1 MKRHLAGVPVKKNVC
16 YNESWLVKNDN
27 QPCPTLFSP
36 CIEGDSQCS
45 HPTGKRRR
53 DTPVIQE
60 LMNRADQR
68 GFLTFEDVLEVLEGD
83 EGEDVVALEALLD
96 ELDELGIELRR
107 ADDRTADPILD
118 DSFEQEELRDP
129 EIGDIEAVSPDDPVG
144 LYFRQMAQEPLLTAQ
159 DEIMLARR
167 IELGKDAQEWL
178 LRLRKLSNDIQEL
191 RTVMMTIRRTYQ
203 NIETQTLLSRKSQE
217 VGLLTQIFED
227 AHHLSAR
234 MADLPLDE
242 ELAYRLQHHT
252 HNLESVLPGT
262 RQDYAWTE
270 TIRETM
276 NKGTLSNGAFKAVDF
291 AASLTGIECCTNIA
305 SVMMEDGQAARE
317 HLGRANT
324 RLVVSIAKR
333 YMGQGLPFPDLI
345 QEGNVGLMRAVDK
358 YDYRRGN
365 RFSTYATWW
374 IRQAI
379 TRALAQKTR
388 TIRIPLHMTERIRQM
403 YRTAQNLE
411 QKLGRRPTPEEIA
424 IEMDVQPDAI
434 RSMMDA
440 SQHAIALE
448 RPVGDDGDSEFG
460 DFLEDQDTP
469 SPVESATQNL
479 LQETI
484 EEVLSELTPRQ
495 SHILRLRFG
504 LGGGEPHTLE
514 EIANKF
520 GLSRERI
527 RQLEKEA
534 LRRLRHP
541 RLAHNLRD
549 YLH

>member
-1 MKRHLAGVPVKKNVC
+1 
-16 YNESWLVKNDN
+16 
-27 QPCPTLFSP
+27 
-36 CIEGDSQCS
+36 
-45 HPTGKRRR
+45 
-53 DTPVIQE
+53 
-60 LMNRADQR
+60 MNRADQR
-68 GFLTFEDVLEVLEGD
+68 GYVTFEDVLELLD
-83 EGEDVVALEALLD
+83 EDSDDVSAIEAVLD
-96 ELDELGIELRR
+96 ELDELGIELRQKKSVDE
-107 ADDRTADPILD
+107 DDLLSHDNELEA
-118 DSFEQEELRDP
+118 EEEARDP
-129 EIGDIEAVSPDDPVG
+129 GVGDINAVSADDPVG
-144 LYFRQMAQEPLLTAQ
+144 LYFRQMAQEPLLTAEE
-159 DEIMLARR
+159 EIELAKR
-167 IELGKDAQEWL
+167 IEAGREALAKLAQIDPDSEEADA
-178 LRLRKLSNDIQEL
+178 LREI
-191 RTVMMTIRRTYQ
+191 V
-203 NIETQTLLSRKSQE
+203 
-217 VGLLTQIFED
+217 
-227 AHHLSAR
+227 A
-234 MADLPLDE
+234 
-242 ELAYRLQHHT
+242 
-252 HNLESVLPGT
+252 
-262 RQDYAWTE
+262 
-270 TIRETM
+270 
-276 NKGTLSNGAFKAVDF
+276 
-291 AASLTGIECCTNIA
+291 
-305 SVMMEDGQAARE
+305 DGQLARE

-358 YDYRRGN
+358 YDYKRGN

-403 YRTAQNLE
+403 YRTAQVLE
-411 QKLGRRPTPEEIA
+411 QTLGHRPTPEEIA
-424 IEMDVQPDAI
+424 KAMELPPESI
-434 RSMMDA
+434 RGMMDA

-460 DFLEDQDTP
+460 DFIEDQDSP
-469 SPVESATQNL
+469 SPVEAATQHL

-549 YLH
+549 YLN

>member
-1 MKRHLAGVPVKKNVC
+1 VVVLQK
-16 YNESWLVKNDN
+16 LV
-27 QPCPTLFSP
+27 
-36 CIEGDSQCS
+36 I
-45 HPTGKRRR
+45 
-53 DTPVIQE
+53 
-60 LMNRADQR
+60 RAEQS
-68 GFLTFEDVLEVLEGD
+68 GYVTIEDVLEVMDEDGDDLTSLES
-83 EGEDVVALEALLD
+83 VLY
-96 ELDELGIELRR
+96 ELDDLGIELRPSLLVDSR
-107 ADDRTADPILD
+107 MFLPEEGEIEFEPDEILHDP
-118 DSFEQEELRDP
+118 SV
-129 EIGDIEAVSPDDPVG
+129 GDINAVSADDPVG
-144 LYFRQMAQEPLLTAQ
+144 LYFRQMAQEPLLSAAE
-159 DEIMLARR
+159 EIDLAKR
-167 IELGKDAQEWL
+167 IELGKQARETY
-178 LRLRKLSNDIQEL
+178 LRLHAQGNCNESWA
-191 RTVMMTIRRTYQ
+191 
-203 NIETQTLLSRKSQE
+203 
-217 VGLLTQIFED
+217 
-227 AHHLSAR
+227 AHLQ
-234 MADLPLDE
+234 
-242 ELAYRLQHHT
+242 RLI
-252 HNLESVLPGT
+252 S
-262 RQDYAWTE
+262 
-270 TIRETM
+270 
-276 NKGTLSNGAFKAVDF
+276 
-291 AASLTGIECCTNIA
+291 
-305 SVMMEDGQAARE
+305 DGQAARE

-358 YDYRRGN
+358 YDYKRGN

-403 YRTAQNLE
+403 YRAAQLLE
-411 QKLGRRPTPEEIA
+411 QTLGRRPSPEEIA
-424 IEMDVQPDAI
+424 LEMDLSADSV

-460 DFLEDQDTP
+460 DFIEDQDSP
-469 SPVESATQNL
+469 SPVESATQHL

-484 EEVLSELTPRQ
+484 EEVLAELTPRQ

-549 YLH
+549 YLG

>member
-1 MKRHLAGVPVKKNVC
+1 M
-16 YNESWLVKNDN
+16 
-27 QPCPTLFSP
+27 
-36 CIEGDSQCS
+36 
-45 HPTGKRRR
+45 
-53 DTPVIQE
+53 IQE

-68 GFLTFEDVLEVLEGD
+68 GYLTFDDVLELLDE
-83 EGEDVVALEALLD
+83 EGEDANTVENLLF
-96 ELDELGIELRR
+96 ELDELGIEVRQESDQSLRGGLGM
-107 ADDRTADPILD
+107 PEEIEME
-118 DSFEQEELRDP
+118 FEPEELPQDP
-129 EIGDIEAVSPDDPVG
+129 GVGDINAVSADDPVG

-159 DEIMLARR
+159 EEIELAKRIEMGKEARHCLARTGAA
-167 IELGKDAQEWL
+167 ELNGMAWVTTMENMIL
-178 LRLRKLSNDIQEL
+178 EG
-191 RTVMMTIRRTYQ
+191 Q
-203 NIETQTLLSRKSQE
+203 N
-217 VGLLTQIFED
+217 
-227 AHHLSAR
+227 
-234 MADLPLDE
+234 
-242 ELAYRLQHHT
+242 
-252 HNLESVLPGT
+252 
-262 RQDYAWTE
+262 
-270 TIRETM
+270 
-276 NKGTLSNGAFKAVDF
+276 
-291 AASLTGIECCTNIA
+291 
-305 SVMMEDGQAARE
+305 ARE

-358 YDYRRGN
+358 YDYKRGN

-411 QKLGRRPTPEEIA
+411 QSLGRRPSPEEIA
-424 IEMDVQPDAI
+424 FEMDLPADSV
-434 RSMMDA
+434 RGMMDA

-460 DFLEDQDTP
+460 DFIEDQDSP
-469 SPVESATQNL
+469 SPVDSATQHL

-534 LRRLRHP
+534 LRSLRHP
-541 RLAHNLRD
+541 RLALNLRD
-549 YLH
+549 YLG

>member
-1 MKRHLAGVPVKKNVC
+1 M
-16 YNESWLVKNDN
+16 
-27 QPCPTLFSP
+27 
-36 CIEGDSQCS
+36 
-45 HPTGKRRR
+45 
-53 DTPVIQE
+53 IQE
-60 LMNRADQR
+60 LLNRADQR
-68 GFLTFEDVLEVLEGD
+68 GYITYDDVLEVLED
-83 EGEDVVALEALLD
+83 DSDDINAIESILY
-96 ELDELGIELRR
+96 ELDELGIEMRQEGSQGK
-107 ADDRTADPILD
+107 DDNNDDFEGQEQVSDPKV
-118 DSFEQEELRDP
+118 
-129 EIGDIEAVSPDDPVG
+129 GDINAVSSDDPVG
-144 LYFRQMAQEPLLTAQ
+144 LYFRQMAQEPLLTAEE
-159 DEIMLARR
+159 EISLARR
-167 IELGKDAQEWL
+167 IEEGLRAQEKIDEL
-178 LRLRKLSNDIQEL
+178 LEENPDTDRNLIGVLRA
-191 RTVMMTIRRTYQ
+191 
-203 NIETQTLLSRKSQE
+203 KS
-217 VGLLTQIFED
+217 V
-227 AHHLSAR
+227 
-234 MADLPLDE
+234 
-242 ELAYRLQHHT
+242 
-252 HNLESVLPGT
+252 
-262 RQDYAWTE
+262 
-270 TIRETM
+270 
-276 NKGTLSNGAFKAVDF
+276 
-291 AASLTGIECCTNIA
+291 
-305 SVMMEDGQAARE
+305 DGQAARE

-358 YDYRRGN
+358 YDYARGN

-411 QKLGRRPTPEEIA
+411 QHLGRRPTPEEIA
-424 IEMDVQPDAI
+424 EEMDLPVDGV
-434 RSMMDA
+434 RGMMDA

-448 RPVGDDGDSEFG
+448 RPVGEDGDSEFG
-460 DFLEDQDTP
+460 DFIEDEDSP
-469 SPVESATQNL
+469 SPVDAATQHL

-549 YLH
+549 YLI

>member
-1 MKRHLAGVPVKKNVC
+1 
-16 YNESWLVKNDN
+16 
-27 QPCPTLFSP
+27 
-36 CIEGDSQCS
+36 
-45 HPTGKRRR
+45 
-53 DTPVIQE
+53 
-60 LMNRADQR
+60 MNRADQR
-68 GFLTFEDVLEVLEGD
+68 GFLTFEDVLEVLD
-83 EGEDVVALEALLD
+83 VDGEDAAVIEAMLE
-96 ELDELGIELRR
+96 ELDELGIEFRR
-107 ADDRTADPILD
+107 DDSDPDPALD
-118 DSFEQEELRDP
+118 DDDDGYEPEEIRDP
-129 EIGDIEAVSPDDPVG
+129 ELGDIEAVSPDDPVG
-144 LYFRQMAQEPLLTAQ
+144 LYFRQMAQEPLLTANE
-159 DEIMLARR
+159 EIGLAKR
-167 IELGKDAQEWL
+167 IELGKESQEL
-178 LRLRKLSNDIQEL
+178 YRKFKRLQHVIQEL
-191 RTVMMTIRRTYQ
+191 HSLNQKQEREYALQKSYDVVRLGKAFDEMH
-203 NIETQTLLSRKSQE
+203 ELLKQ
-217 VGLLTQIFED
+217 
-227 AHHLSAR
+227 AR
-234 MADLPLDE
+234 DVNWGADVYEALMALAYDFDVNLPL
-242 ELAYRLQHHT
+242 
-252 HNLESVLPGT
+252 V
-262 RQDYAWTE
+262 RQDFVV
-270 TIRETM
+270 IQ
-276 NKGTLSNGAFKAVDF
+276 NFGSNGYHQVELMGAFTGVEKSC
-291 AASLTGIECCTNIA
+291 SLAEFFIDN
-305 SVMMEDGQAARE
+305 GQAARE

-358 YDYRRGN
+358 YDYKRGN

-424 IEMDVQPDAI
+424 EEMEIQPESV

-460 DFLEDQDTP
+460 DFIEDQDTP
-469 SPVESATQNL
+469 SPVETATQHL

-541 RLAHNLRD
+541 RLSHNLRD
-549 YLH
+549 YLS

>member
-1 MKRHLAGVPVKKNVC
+1 
-16 YNESWLVKNDN
+16 
-27 QPCPTLFSP
+27 
-36 CIEGDSQCS
+36 
-45 HPTGKRRR
+45 
-53 DTPVIQE
+53 VIQE
-60 LMNRADQR
+60 LINRADRR
-68 GFLTFEDVLEVLEGD
+68 GYVTFEDVLEILEEEGD
-83 EGEDVVALEALLD
+83 DAQALDTLLD
-96 ELDELGIELRR
+96 QLDELGIELRQEDAAREEPEEVEEEVEVEDER
-107 ADDRTADPILD
+107 AEAAL
-118 DSFEQEELRDP
+118 
-129 EIGDIEAVSPDDPVG
+129 GDINAVSPDDPVG
-144 LYFRQMAQEPLLTAQ
+144 LYFRQMAQEPLLTALE
-159 DEIMLARR
+159 EIELAKR
-167 IELGKDAQEWL
+167 IERGRDTHQMVSQSKTLDQH
-178 LRLRKLSNDIQEL
+178 LR
-191 RTVMMTIRRTYQ
+191 V
-203 NIETQTLLSRKSQE
+203 
-217 VGLLTQIFED
+217 
-227 AHHLSAR
+227 
-234 MADLPLDE
+234 DLQ
-242 ELAYRLQHHT
+242 RH
-252 HNLESVLPGT
+252 
-262 RQDYAWTE
+262 
-270 TIRETM
+270 
-276 NKGTLSNGAFKAVDF
+276 VD
-291 AASLTGIECCTNIA
+291 
-305 SVMMEDGQAARE
+305 DGQAARE

-358 YDYRRGN
+358 YDYKRGN

-403 YRTAQNLE
+403 YRTAQSLE
-411 QKLGRRPTPEEIA
+411 QTLGRRPTPEEIA
-424 IEMDVQPDAI
+424 AEMDVPAEQV
-434 RSMMDA
+434 RGMMDA

-460 DFLEDQDTP
+460 DFIEDQETP
-469 SPVESATQNL
+469 SPVESATQHM

-541 RLAHNLRD
+541 RLAHTLRD
-549 YLH
+549 YLG

>member
-1 MKRHLAGVPVKKNVC
+1 LGSKYFKGLCDAVRAKTFKYQV
-16 YNESWLVKNDN
+16 S
-27 QPCPTLFSP
+27 
-36 CIEGDSQCS
+36 SQ
-45 HPTGKRRR
+45 GK
-53 DTPVIQE
+53 TIVIQE

-68 GFLTFEDVLEVLEGD
+68 GFITFDDVLEVLEED
-83 EGEDVVALEALLD
+83 GEDMSSLESILFQ
-96 ELDELGIELRR
+96 LDELGIELQKEGEDNTLDEENDIDY
-107 ADDRTADPILD
+107 DDNDHESLQDPTV
-118 DSFEQEELRDP
+118 
-129 EIGDIEAVSPDDPVG
+129 GDITAISSDDPVG

-159 DEIMLARR
+159 EEIDLAKRIERGCKAQERLARPDIIQKSER
-167 IELGKDAQEWL
+167 WFNHMQ
-178 LRLRKLSNDIQEL
+178 RL
-191 RTVMMTIRRTYQ
+191 
-203 NIETQTLLSRKSQE
+203 
-217 VGLLTQIFED
+217 IF
-227 AHHLSAR
+227 
-234 MADLPLDE
+234 
-242 ELAYRLQHHT
+242 
-252 HNLESVLPGT
+252 
-262 RQDYAWTE
+262 
-270 TIRETM
+270 
-276 NKGTLSNGAFKAVDF
+276 
-291 AASLTGIECCTNIA
+291 
-305 SVMMEDGQAARE
+305 DGQAARE

-403 YRTAQNLE
+403 YRIAQNLE
-411 QKLGRRPTPEEIA
+411 QLLGRRPSPEEIA
-424 IEMDVQPDAI
+424 VDMDLPADTI
-434 RSMMDA
+434 RGMMDA

-448 RPVGDDGDSEFG
+448 RPVGEEGDSEFG
-460 DFLEDQDTP
+460 DFIEDQDSP
-469 SPVESATQNL
+469 SPVESATQHL
-479 LQETI
+479 LEETI

-549 YLH
+549 YLG

>member
-1 MKRHLAGVPVKKNVC
+1 ML
-16 YNESWLVKNDN
+16 
-27 QPCPTLFSP
+27 
-36 CIEGDSQCS
+36 
-45 HPTGKRRR
+45 
-53 DTPVIQE
+53 QE
-60 LMNRADQR
+60 LLNRADQR
-68 GFLTFEDVLEVLEGD
+68 GYVTFEDVLEVLDEDGD
-83 EGEDVVALEALLD
+83 DVNAIETILY
-96 ELDELGIELRR
+96 ELDELGIELRQESE
-107 ADDRTADPILD
+107 PP
-118 DSFEQEELRDP
+118 DSFILAEEGEAEFEPEEILQDP
-129 EIGDIEAVSPDDPVG
+129 TVGDISAVSADDPVG

-159 DEIMLARR
+159 EEIELAKR
-167 IELGKDAQEWL
+167 IELGKQARD
-178 LRLRKLSNDIQEL
+178 
-191 RTVMMTIRRTYQ
+191 T
-203 NIETQTLLSRKSQE
+203 LSRLGSRE
-217 VGLLTQIFED
+217 MYSD
-227 AHHLSAR
+227 AWLAHLEKLVS
-234 MADLPLDE
+234 
-242 ELAYRLQHHT
+242 
-252 HNLESVLPGT
+252 
-262 RQDYAWTE
+262 
-270 TIRETM
+270 
-276 NKGTLSNGAFKAVDF
+276 
-291 AASLTGIECCTNIA
+291 
-305 SVMMEDGQAARE
+305 DGQAARE

-403 YRTAQNLE
+403 YRTAQGLE
-411 QKLGRRPTPEEIA
+411 QSLGRRPSPEEIA
-424 IEMDVQPDAI
+424 GEMDLPADTV

-460 DFLEDQDTP
+460 DFIEDQDSP
-469 SPVESATQNL
+469 SPVESATQHL

-549 YLH
+549 YLS

>member
-1 MKRHLAGVPVKKNVC
+1 MN
-16 YNESWLVKNDN
+16 
-27 QPCPTLFSP
+27 
-36 CIEGDSQCS
+36 
-45 HPTGKRRR
+45 
-53 DTPVIQE
+53 VIQE
-60 LMNRADQR
+60 LVLRADQR
-68 GFLTFEDVLEVLEGD
+68 GFITIDDVMEVLDETGD
-83 EGEDVVALEALLD
+83 DMISIESLLY
-96 ELDELGIELRR
+96 ELDELGIELQKEGLDNSVHGVGEEFD
-107 ADDRTADPILD
+107 ADLEGVELMQDPD
-118 DSFEQEELRDP
+118 
-129 EIGDIEAVSPDDPVG
+129 IGDLTAIASDDPVG
-144 LYFRQMAQEPLLTAQ
+144 LYFRQMAQEPLLNAD
-159 DEIMLARR
+159 DEIDLAKR
-167 IELGKDAQEWL
+167 IERGRQAEERL
-178 LRLRKLSNDIQEL
+178 LMSDLVAKSDRWRQHMQRL
-191 RTVMMTIRRTYQ
+191 V
-203 NIETQTLLSRKSQE
+203 
-217 VGLLTQIFED
+217 
-227 AHHLSAR
+227 A
-234 MADLPLDE
+234 
-242 ELAYRLQHHT
+242 
-252 HNLESVLPGT
+252 
-262 RQDYAWTE
+262 
-270 TIRETM
+270 
-276 NKGTLSNGAFKAVDF
+276 
-291 AASLTGIECCTNIA
+291 
-305 SVMMEDGQAARE
+305 DGQLCRE

-403 YRTAQNLE
+403 YRIAQNIE
-411 QKLGRRPTPEEIA
+411 QEMGRRPTPEEIA
-424 IEMDVQPDAI
+424 DEMDLPIDTV
-434 RSMMDA
+434 RGMMDA

-460 DFLEDQDTP
+460 DFIEDQDTP
-469 SPVESATQNL
+469 SPVESATQHL

-484 EEVLSELTPRQ
+484 EEVLGELTPRQ

-549 YLH
+549 YLG

>member
-1 MKRHLAGVPVKKNVC
+1 
-16 YNESWLVKNDN
+16 
-27 QPCPTLFSP
+27 
-36 CIEGDSQCS
+36 
-45 HPTGKRRR
+45 
-53 DTPVIQE
+53 VIQE
-60 LMNRADQR
+60 LVNRADQR
-68 GFLTFEDVLEVLEGD
+68 GYLTLDDVLEVLDEDGD
-83 EGEDVVALEALLD
+83 DIASIETVLY
-96 ELDELGIELRR
+96 ELDELGIEIRQESETASGIGP
-107 ADDRTADPILD
+107 ADDQDIEFEPEEIPQDPG
-118 DSFEQEELRDP
+118 
-129 EIGDIEAVSPDDPVG
+129 IGDINAVSADDPVG

-159 DEIMLARR
+159 EEIELAKR
-167 IELGKDAQEWL
+167 IEIGKEARECL
-178 LRLRKLSNDIQEL
+178 MRL
-191 RTVMMTIRRTYQ
+191 
-203 NIETQTLLSRKSQE
+203 
-217 VGLLTQIFED
+217 D
-227 AHHLSAR
+227 AHEVYGEAGILHLQ
-234 MADLPLDE
+234 
-242 ELAYRLQHHT
+242 RL
-252 HNLESVLPGT
+252 
-262 RQDYAWTE
+262 
-270 TIRETM
+270 
-276 NKGTLSNGAFKAVDF
+276 
-291 AASLTGIECCTNIA
+291 
-305 SVMMEDGQAARE
+305 VMDGQAARE

-358 YDYRRGN
+358 YDYKRGN

-403 YRTAQNLE
+403 YRTAQALE
-411 QKLGRRPTPEEIA
+411 QNLGRRPTPEEIA
-424 IEMDVQPDAI
+424 FEMDLPTETV
-434 RSMMDA
+434 RGMMDA

-460 DFLEDQDTP
+460 DFIEDQDSP
-469 SPVESATQNL
+469 SPVEAATQHL

-549 YLH
+549 YLG

>member
-1 MKRHLAGVPVKKNVC
+1 MRPVTHI
-16 YNESWLVKNDN
+16 YDESRSD
-27 QPCPTLFSP
+27 
-36 CIEGDSQCS
+36 
-45 HPTGKRRR
+45 
-53 DTPVIQE
+53 VIQE
-60 LMNRADQR
+60 LLTRADLR
-68 GFLTFEDVLEVLEGD
+68 GGYITLDDLIELTPEDSDEAFIESLTEELE
-83 EGEDVVALEALLD
+83 
-96 ELDELGIELRR
+96 ELGIEVRQEDLPEVNEGEERES
-107 ADDRTADPILD
+107 D
-118 DSFEQEELRDP
+118 EELA
-129 EIGDIEAVSPDDPVG
+129 ELEEVVADINAVSADDPVG
-144 LYFRQMAQEPLLTAQ
+144 LYFRQMAQEPLLTA
-159 DEIMLARR
+159 EEE
-167 IELGKDAQEWL
+167 IELAKCIERGLEARG
-178 LRLRKLSNDIQEL
+178 RLDRNTNLTLKSRGEL
-191 RTVMMTIRRTYQ
+191 EILV
-203 NIETQTLLSRKSQE
+203 E
-217 VGLLTQIFED
+217 
-227 AHHLSAR
+227 
-234 MADLPLDE
+234 
-242 ELAYRLQHHT
+242 
-252 HNLESVLPGT
+252 
-262 RQDYAWTE
+262 
-270 TIRETM
+270 
-276 NKGTLSNGAFKAVDF
+276 
-291 AASLTGIECCTNIA
+291 AA
-305 SVMMEDGQAARE
+305 QAARE

-358 YDYRRGN
+358 YDYKRGN

-403 YRTAQNLE
+403 YRTAQVLE
-411 QKLGRRPTPEEIA
+411 QALGRRPTPEEIA
-424 IEMDVQPDAI
+424 MEMDLPPENV
-434 RSMMDA
+434 RGMMDA

-460 DFLEDQDTP
+460 DFIEDQDTP
-469 SPVESATQNL
+469 EPAEAAAHHL

-495 SHILRLRFG
+495 AHILRLRFG
-504 LGGGEPHTLE
+504 LGGGEQHTLE

-549 YLH
+549 YLS

>member
-1 MKRHLAGVPVKKNVC
+1 MVP
-16 YNESWLVKNDN
+16 S
-27 QPCPTLFSP
+27 S
-36 CIEGDSQCS
+36 S
-45 HPTGKRRR
+45 
-53 DTPVIQE
+53 TPGGNGTQVIQE

-68 GFLTFEDVLEVLEGD
+68 GYVTFEDVLELLD
-83 EGEDVVALEALLD
+83 EDSDDVNAIEAVLD
-96 ELDELGIELRR
+96 ELDELGIELRQVE
-107 ADDRTADPILD
+107 TADGAD
-118 DSFEQEELRDP
+118 VDHHDSEFEAEEESHDP
-129 EIGDIEAVSPDDPVG
+129 GVGDINAVSADDPVG

-159 DEIMLARR
+159 EEIELAKR
-167 IELGKDAQEWL
+167 IELGCEAEDK
-178 LRLRKLSNDIQEL
+178 LRFIVPYTDEFNQMLSL
-191 RTVMMTIRRTYQ
+191 V
-203 NIETQTLLSRKSQE
+203 
-217 VGLLTQIFED
+217 
-227 AHHLSAR
+227 
-234 MADLPLDE
+234 
-242 ELAYRLQHHT
+242 
-252 HNLESVLPGT
+252 
-262 RQDYAWTE
+262 
-270 TIRETM
+270 
-276 NKGTLSNGAFKAVDF
+276 
-291 AASLTGIECCTNIA
+291 
-305 SVMMEDGQAARE
+305 EDGQLARE

-358 YDYRRGN
+358 YDYNRGN

-403 YRTAQNLE
+403 YRTAQLLE
-411 QKLGRRPTPEEIA
+411 QTLGHRPTPEEIA
-424 IEMDVQPDAI
+424 QEMELPPESV
-434 RSMMDA
+434 RGMMDA

-460 DFLEDQDTP
+460 DFIEDQDSP
-469 SPVESATQNL
+469 SPVDAATQHL

-549 YLH
+549 YLS

>member
-1 MKRHLAGVPVKKNVC
+1 MLEERLQQSMGN
-16 YNESWLVKNDN
+16 SLD
-27 QPCPTLFSP
+27 
-36 CIEGDSQCS
+36 
-45 HPTGKRRR
+45 
-53 DTPVIQE
+53 DTRAELLQE
-60 LMNRADQR
+60 LMSRAEVR
-68 GFLTFEDVLEVLEGD
+68 GYVTYEDLIEAIADDTDDDINLDTLLEELE
-83 EGEDVVALEALLD
+83 EV
-96 ELDELGIELRR
+96 GIEVRR
-107 ADDRTADPILD
+107 K
-118 DSFEQEELRDP
+118 DP
-129 EIGDIEAVSPDDPVG
+129 EASSGEEEEEEEEPTVADISAVSADDPVG
-144 LYFRQMAQEPLLTAQ
+144 LYFRQMAQEPLLTAAE
-159 DEIMLARR
+159 EIDLAKRIEGGKLAR
-167 IELGKDAQEWL
+167 
-178 LRLRKLSNDIQEL
+178 
-191 RTVMMTIRRTYQ
+191 
-203 NIETQTLLSRKSQE
+203 
-217 VGLLTQIFED
+217 
-227 AHHLSAR
+227 
-234 MADLPLDE
+234 E
-242 ELAYRLQHHT
+242 ELKERIDNGDTVEASDRLDYM
-252 HNLESVLPGT
+252 EKIEEA
-262 RQDYAWTE
+262 QD
-270 TIRETM
+270 
-276 NKGTLSNGAFKAVDF
+276 
-291 AASLTGIECCTNIA
+291 
-305 SVMMEDGQAARE
+305 ARE

-358 YDYRRGN
+358 YDYTRGN

-403 YRTAQNLE
+403 YRTAQVLE
-411 QKLGRRPTPEEIA
+411 QDLGRRPTPEEIA
-424 IEMDVQPDAI
+424 EEMDIPTENV

-460 DFLEDQDTP
+460 DFIEDQDTP
-469 SPVESATQNL
+469 EPAEAAAHHL

-484 EEVLSELTPRQ
+484 EDVLSELTPRQ
-495 SHILRLRFG
+495 AHILRLRFG
-504 LGGGEPHTLE
+504 LGGGEQHTLE

-549 YLH
+549 YLS

>member
-1 MKRHLAGVPVKKNVC
+1 M
-16 YNESWLVKNDN
+16 
-27 QPCPTLFSP
+27 
-36 CIEGDSQCS
+36 
-45 HPTGKRRR
+45 
-53 DTPVIQE
+53 IQE
-60 LMNRADQR
+60 LLNRADRR
-68 GFLTFEDVLEVLEGD
+68 GFVTFDDVMELLEEDGD
-83 EGEDVVALEALLD
+83 DIHTLDSVLD
-96 ELDELGIELRR
+96 ELDELGIELR
-107 ADDRTADPILD
+107 
-118 DSFEQEELRDP
+118 QEEVGRDEIDEVEEEFELDADEVQDP
-129 EIGDIEAVSPDDPVG
+129 IGDINAVSADDPVG
-144 LYFRQMAQEPLLTAQ
+144 LYFRQMAQEPLLTAAE
-159 DEIMLARR
+159 EIELAKR
-167 IELGKDAQEWL
+167 IELGKESAVKL
-178 LRLRKLSNDIQEL
+178 PTLRKPDWKL
-191 RTVMMTIRRTYQ
+191 RT
-203 NIETQTLLSRKSQE
+203 
-217 VGLLTQIFED
+217 
-227 AHHLSAR
+227 
-234 MADLPLDE
+234 
-242 ELAYRLQHHT
+242 ELEALI
-252 HNLESVLPGT
+252 L
-262 RQDYAWTE
+262 
-270 TIRETM
+270 
-276 NKGTLSNGAFKAVDF
+276 
-291 AASLTGIECCTNIA
+291 
-305 SVMMEDGQAARE
+305 DGQAARE

-403 YRTAQNLE
+403 YRTAQLLE
-411 QKLGRRPTPEEIA
+411 QTLGRRPTPEEIA
-424 IEMDVQPDAI
+424 SEMEIPADSV
-434 RSMMDA
+434 RGMMDA

-460 DFLEDQDTP
+460 DFIEDQESP
-469 SPVESATQNL
+469 SPVESATQHL

-504 LGGGEPHTLE
+504 LGGGDPHTLE

-549 YLH
+549 YLS

>member
-1 MKRHLAGVPVKKNVC
+1 MRRPDVREK
-16 YNESWLVKNDN
+16 
-27 QPCPTLFSP
+27 SP
-36 CIEGDSQCS
+36 KWIA
-45 HPTGKRRR
+45 H
-53 DTPVIQE
+53 
-60 LMNRADQR
+60 M
-68 GFLTFEDVLEVLEGD
+68 
-83 EGEDVVALEALLD
+83 
-96 ELDELGIELRR
+96 
-107 ADDRTADPILD
+107 DRLI
-118 DSFEQEELRDP
+118 
-129 EIGDIEAVSPDDPVG
+129 
-144 LYFRQMAQEPLLTAQ
+144 
-159 DEIMLARR
+159 
-167 IELGKDAQEWL
+167 
-178 LRLRKLSNDIQEL
+178 
-191 RTVMMTIRRTYQ
+191 
-203 NIETQTLLSRKSQE
+203 
-217 VGLLTQIFED
+217 
-227 AHHLSAR
+227 H
-234 MADLPLDE
+234 
-242 ELAYRLQHHT
+242 
-252 HNLESVLPGT
+252 
-262 RQDYAWTE
+262 
-270 TIRETM
+270 
-276 NKGTLSNGAFKAVDF
+276 
-291 AASLTGIECCTNIA
+291 
-305 SVMMEDGQAARE
+305 DGQAARE

-358 YDYRRGN
+358 YDYKRGN

-403 YRTAQNLE
+403 YRIAQSLE
-411 QKLGRRPTPEEIA
+411 QSLGRRPTPEEIA
-424 IEMDVQPDAI
+424 SEMDIPADSI
-434 RSMMDA
+434 RGMMDA

-460 DFLEDQDTP
+460 DFIEDQESP
-469 SPVESATQNL
+469 SPVDSATQHL
-479 LQETI
+479 LEETI

-549 YLH
+549 YLG

>member
-1 MKRHLAGVPVKKNVC
+1 M
-16 YNESWLVKNDN
+16 
-27 QPCPTLFSP
+27 
-36 CIEGDSQCS
+36 
-45 HPTGKRRR
+45 
-53 DTPVIQE
+53 IQE
-60 LMNRADQR
+60 LINRADQQ
-68 GFLTFEDVLEVLEGD
+68 GYITFEDVLEVLEED
-83 EGEDVVALEALLD
+83 GEDISSLESVLY
-96 ELDELGIELRR
+96 ELDELGIDLQKEG
-107 ADDRTADPILD
+107 ADNASDDAEPDITSQEPLQDP
-118 DSFEQEELRDP
+118 S
-129 EIGDIEAVSPDDPVG
+129 IGDINAISSDDPVG
-144 LYFRQMAQEPLLTAQ
+144 LYFRQMAQEPLLTPEE
-159 DEIMLARR
+159 EIDLAKR
-167 IELGKDAQEWL
+167 IERGKKAQE
-178 LRLRKLSNDIQEL
+178 RLAQPDVSSK
-191 RTVMMTIRRTYQ
+191 
-203 NIETQTLLSRKSQE
+203 
-217 VGLLTQIFED
+217 
-227 AHHLSAR
+227 SAR
-234 MADLPLDE
+234 WRMHIE
-242 ELAYRLQHHT
+242 KLA
-252 HNLESVLPGT
+252 
-262 RQDYAWTE
+262 
-270 TIRETM
+270 
-276 NKGTLSNGAFKAVDF
+276 F
-291 AASLTGIECCTNIA
+291 
-305 SVMMEDGQAARE
+305 DGQSARE

-403 YRTAQNLE
+403 YRIAQNLE
-411 QKLGRRPTPEEIA
+411 QILGRRPSPEEIA
-424 IEMDVQPDAI
+424 EKMDLPADAV
-434 RSMMDA
+434 RGMMDA

-460 DFLEDQDTP
+460 DFIEDQETP
-469 SPVESATQNL
+469 SPVDAATQHL

-549 YLH
+549 YLG

>member
-1 MKRHLAGVPVKKNVC
+1 
-16 YNESWLVKNDN
+16 
-27 QPCPTLFSP
+27 
-36 CIEGDSQCS
+36 
-45 HPTGKRRR
+45 
-53 DTPVIQE
+53 VIQE
-60 LMNRADQR
+60 LISRADRR
-68 GFLTFEDVLEVLEGD
+68 GYVTFEDVMELLEEENDETATIESVLD
-83 EGEDVVALEALLD
+83 QLD
-96 ELDELGIELRR
+96 EHGIELR
-107 ADDRTADPILD
+107 
-118 DSFEQEELRDP
+118 QEENLRDEVEEIEEEFESEIEEVHDP
-129 EIGDIEAVSPDDPVG
+129 IGDINAVSADDPVG

-159 DEIMLARR
+159 EEIELAKR
-167 IELGKDAQEWL
+167 IELGREAQVRIGLNRKLER
-178 LRLRKLSNDIQEL
+178 RLRDEL
-191 RTVMMTIRRTYQ
+191 H
-203 NIETQTLLSRKSQE
+203 S
-217 VGLLTQIFED
+217 F
-227 AHHLSAR
+227 
-234 MADLPLDE
+234 
-242 ELAYRLQHHT
+242 
-252 HNLESVLPGT
+252 
-262 RQDYAWTE
+262 
-270 TIRETM
+270 M
-276 NKGTLSNGAFKAVDF
+276 N
-291 AASLTGIECCTNIA
+291 
-305 SVMMEDGQAARE
+305 DGQAARE

-358 YDYRRGN
+358 YDYKRGN

-403 YRTAQNLE
+403 YRTAQTLE
-411 QKLGRRPTPEEIA
+411 QNLGRRPTPEEIA
-424 IEMDVQPDAI
+424 AEMDLPADSI
-434 RSMMDA
+434 RGMMDA

-460 DFLEDQDTP
+460 DFIEDQESP
-469 SPVESATQNL
+469 SPVESATQHL

-504 LGGGEPHTLE
+504 LGGGDPHTLE

-541 RLAHNLRD
+541 RLAHSLRD
-549 YLH
+549 YLG

>member
-1 MKRHLAGVPVKKNVC
+1 M
-16 YNESWLVKNDN
+16 
-27 QPCPTLFSP
+27 
-36 CIEGDSQCS
+36 
-45 HPTGKRRR
+45 
-53 DTPVIQE
+53 IQE
-60 LMNRADQR
+60 LLNRADQR
-68 GFLTFEDVLEVLEGD
+68 GYVTFEDVMEVLDEDGD
-83 EGEDVVALEALLD
+83 DVTAIETILY
-96 ELDELGIELRR
+96 ELDELGVELRQESEPN
-107 ADDRTADPILD
+107 DPLLLAEEGDLEFEPEEIL
-118 DSFEQEELRDP
+118 QDP
-129 EIGDIEAVSPDDPVG
+129 TVGDISAVSADDPVG
-144 LYFRQMAQEPLLTAQ
+144 LYFRQMAQEPLLTALE
-159 DEIMLARR
+159 EIDLAKR
-167 IELGKDAQEWL
+167 IEMGKQARETL
-178 LRLRKLSNDIQEL
+178 LR
-191 RTVMMTIRRTYQ
+191 MG
-203 NIETQTLLSRKSQE
+203 SRDLYS
-217 VGLLTQIFED
+217 D
-227 AHHLSAR
+227 AWIAHL
-234 MADLPLDE
+234 E
-242 ELAYRLQHHT
+242 RL
-252 HNLESVLPGT
+252 V
-262 RQDYAWTE
+262 Y
-270 TIRETM
+270 
-276 NKGTLSNGAFKAVDF
+276 
-291 AASLTGIECCTNIA
+291 
-305 SVMMEDGQAARE
+305 DGQAARE

-358 YDYRRGN
+358 YDYKRGN

-403 YRTAQNLE
+403 YRTAQSLE
-411 QKLGRRPTPEEIA
+411 QSLGRRPSPEEIA
-424 IEMDVQPDAI
+424 DQMELPADTI

-460 DFLEDQDTP
+460 DFIEDQDSP
-469 SPVESATQNL
+469 SPVESATQHL

-484 EEVLSELTPRQ
+484 EEVLSELTPRH

-541 RLAHNLRD
+541 RLAPNLRD
-549 YLH
+549 YLS

>member
-1 MKRHLAGVPVKKNVC
+1 
-16 YNESWLVKNDN
+16 
-27 QPCPTLFSP
+27 
-36 CIEGDSQCS
+36 
-45 HPTGKRRR
+45 
-53 DTPVIQE
+53 VIQE
-60 LMNRADQR
+60 LVNRADQR
-68 GFLTFEDVLEVLEGD
+68 GYITFDDVLEVLDGEGD
-83 EGEDVVALEALLD
+83 DTSPLESILFT
-96 ELDELGIELRR
+96 LDELGIELRQESE
-107 ADDRTADPILD
+107 APPHTSFTEEIEVDFEPEEILHDPAV
-118 DSFEQEELRDP
+118 
-129 EIGDIEAVSPDDPVG
+129 GDINAVSADDPVG
-144 LYFRQMAQEPLLTAQ
+144 LYFRQMAQEPLLTAKE
-159 DEIMLARR
+159 EIDLAKR
-167 IELGKDAQEWL
+167 IEIGKKARERINRMNTDEKRSESWMSHMY
-178 LRLRKLSNDIQEL
+178 KL
-191 RTVMMTIRRTYQ
+191 
-203 NIETQTLLSRKSQE
+203 
-217 VGLLTQIFED
+217 VG
-227 AHHLSAR
+227 
-234 MADLPLDE
+234 
-242 ELAYRLQHHT
+242 
-252 HNLESVLPGT
+252 
-262 RQDYAWTE
+262 
-270 TIRETM
+270 
-276 NKGTLSNGAFKAVDF
+276 
-291 AASLTGIECCTNIA
+291 
-305 SVMMEDGQAARE
+305 DGQHARE

-358 YDYRRGN
+358 YDYKRGN

-403 YRTAQNLE
+403 YRTAQSLE
-411 QKLGRRPTPEEIA
+411 QNLGRRPTPEEIA
-424 IEMDVQPDAI
+424 GEMELPADSV

-460 DFLEDQDTP
+460 DFIEDQDSPTP
-469 SPVESATQNL
+469 VDAATQHL
-479 LQETI
+479 LEETI

-549 YLH
+549 YLG

>member
-1 MKRHLAGVPVKKNVC
+1 MMEEMIDGVSVTHT
-16 YNESWLVKNDN
+16 YD
-27 QPCPTLFSP
+27 
-36 CIEGDSQCS
+36 DSRS
-45 HPTGKRRR
+45 
-53 DTPVIQE
+53 DVIQE
-60 LMNRADQR
+60 LVARAELQ
-68 GFLTFEDVLEVLEGD
+68 GYVTYEDLVEAIAEDLD
-83 EGEDVVALEALLD
+83 EATVEALLE
-96 ELDELGIELRR
+96 ELEELGIEVR
-107 ADDRTADPILD
+107 AADE
-118 DSFEQEELRDP
+118 EQETLLELRAAGEEDEETESEEP
-129 EIGDIEAVSPDDPVG
+129 FADISAVSADDPVG
-144 LYFRQMAQEPLLTAQ
+144 LYFRQMAQEPLLTAEE
-159 DEIMLARR
+159 EIDLAKR
-167 IELGKDAQEWL
+167 IEQGKVARKKLEHAEDLTVSERAELILQIEQAQE
-178 LRLRKLSNDIQEL
+178 
-191 RTVMMTIRRTYQ
+191 
-203 NIETQTLLSRKSQE
+203 
-217 VGLLTQIFED
+217 
-227 AHHLSAR
+227 
-234 MADLPLDE
+234 
-242 ELAYRLQHHT
+242 
-252 HNLESVLPGT
+252 
-262 RQDYAWTE
+262 
-270 TIRETM
+270 
-276 NKGTLSNGAFKAVDF
+276 
-291 AASLTGIECCTNIA
+291 
-305 SVMMEDGQAARE
+305 ARE

-358 YDYRRGN
+358 YDYTRGN

-403 YRTAQNLE
+403 YRTAQVLE
-411 QKLGRRPTPEEIA
+411 QELGRRPTPEEIA
-424 IEMDVQPDAI
+424 EEMNLPAESV
-434 RSMMDA
+434 RGMMDA

-460 DFLEDQDTP
+460 DFIEDQDTP
-469 SPVESATQNL
+469 EPAEAAAHHL

-495 SHILRLRFG
+495 AHILRLRFG
-504 LGGGEPHTLE
+504 LGGGEQHTLE

-549 YLH
+549 YLS

>member
-1 MKRHLAGVPVKKNVC
+1 MVPV
-16 YNESWLVKNDN
+16 S
-27 QPCPTLFSP
+27 
-36 CIEGDSQCS
+36 
-45 HPTGKRRR
+45 
-53 DTPVIQE
+53 DTPGGNATHVIQE

-68 GFLTFEDVLEVLEGD
+68 GYVTFEDVLELLD
-83 EGEDVVALEALLD
+83 EDSDDVNAIEAVLD
-96 ELDELGIELRR
+96 ELDELGIELRQHDINPP
-107 ADDRTADPILD
+107 DDLD
-118 DSFEQEELRDP
+118 LRDGEFQP
-129 EIGDIEAVSPDDPVG
+129 EEEAQDPDVGDINAVSADDPVG

-159 DEIMLARR
+159 EEIELAKR
-167 IELGKDAQEWL
+167 IELGRDATQKLRSDNLSPDEHEWL
-178 LRLRKLSNDIQEL
+178 RRLI
-191 RTVMMTIRRTYQ
+191 
-203 NIETQTLLSRKSQE
+203 
-217 VGLLTQIFED
+217 
-227 AHHLSAR
+227 
-234 MADLPLDE
+234 
-242 ELAYRLQHHT
+242 
-252 HNLESVLPGT
+252 
-262 RQDYAWTE
+262 
-270 TIRETM
+270 
-276 NKGTLSNGAFKAVDF
+276 
-291 AASLTGIECCTNIA
+291 
-305 SVMMEDGQAARE
+305 EDGQAARE

-358 YDYRRGN
+358 YDYKRGN

-403 YRTAQNLE
+403 YRTAQVLE
-411 QKLGRRPTPEEIA
+411 QSLGHRPTPEEIA
-424 IEMDVQPDAI
+424 KEMELPAESV
-434 RSMMDA
+434 RGMMDA

-460 DFLEDQDTP
+460 DFIEDQDSP
-469 SPVESATQNL
+469 SPVEAATQHL

-549 YLH
+549 YLS

>member
-1 MKRHLAGVPVKKNVC
+1 M
-16 YNESWLVKNDN
+16 
-27 QPCPTLFSP
+27 
-36 CIEGDSQCS
+36 
-45 HPTGKRRR
+45 
-53 DTPVIQE
+53 IQE

-68 GFLTFEDVLEVLEGD
+68 GYLTFDDVLELLDE
-83 EGEDVVALEALLD
+83 EGEDANTVENLLF
-96 ELDELGIELRR
+96 ELDELGIEVRQESDQPLRGG
-107 ADDRTADPILD
+107 AIIAEEIEME
-118 DSFEQEELRDP
+118 FEPEELPQDP
-129 EIGDIEAVSPDDPVG
+129 GVGDINAVSADDPVG

-159 DEIMLARR
+159 EEIELAKR
-167 IELGKDAQEWL
+167 IEIGKEARHSLLALGA
-178 LRLRKLSNDIQEL
+178 NEL
-191 RTVMMTIRRTYQ
+191 NGMSWVATMDHLVLEGQ
-203 NIETQTLLSRKSQE
+203 N
-217 VGLLTQIFED
+217 
-227 AHHLSAR
+227 
-234 MADLPLDE
+234 
-242 ELAYRLQHHT
+242 
-252 HNLESVLPGT
+252 
-262 RQDYAWTE
+262 
-270 TIRETM
+270 
-276 NKGTLSNGAFKAVDF
+276 
-291 AASLTGIECCTNIA
+291 
-305 SVMMEDGQAARE
+305 ARE

-358 YDYRRGN
+358 YDYKRGN

-411 QKLGRRPTPEEIA
+411 QSLGRRPSPEEIA
-424 IEMDVQPDAI
+424 FEMDLPADSV
-434 RSMMDA
+434 RGMMDA

-460 DFLEDQDTP
+460 DFIEDQDSP
-469 SPVESATQNL
+469 SPVESATQHL

-534 LRRLRHP
+534 LRSLRHP
-541 RLAHNLRD
+541 RLALNLRD
-549 YLH
+549 YLG

>member
-1 MKRHLAGVPVKKNVC
+1 ML
-16 YNESWLVKNDN
+16 
-27 QPCPTLFSP
+27 
-36 CIEGDSQCS
+36 
-45 HPTGKRRR
+45 
-53 DTPVIQE
+53 
-60 LMNRADQR
+60 RADQR
-68 GFLTFEDVLEVLEGD
+68 GYITFEDVLEVLDEDGD
-83 EGEDVVALEALLD
+83 DINALEALLYEID
-96 ELDELGIELRR
+96 EIGIELRQESESP
-107 ADDRTADPILD
+107 DRLISVEETEMEFEPEEILQDP
-118 DSFEQEELRDP
+118 SV
-129 EIGDIEAVSPDDPVG
+129 GDINAVSADDPVG
-144 LYFRQMAQEPLLTAQ
+144 LYFRQMAQEPLLSAQ
-159 DEIMLARR
+159 EEIELAKR
-167 IELGKDAQEWL
+167 IEMGK
-178 LRLRKLSNDIQEL
+178 
-191 RTVMMTIRRTYQ
+191 
-203 NIETQTLLSRKSQE
+203 
-217 VGLLTQIFED
+217 
-227 AHHLSAR
+227 
-234 MADLPLDE
+234 MA
-242 ELAYRLQHHT
+242 
-252 HNLESVLPGT
+252 
-262 RQDYAWTE
+262 
-270 TIRETM
+270 RETLGRA
-276 NKGTLSNGAFKAVDF
+276 NTEQFQDDVW
-291 AASLTGIECCTNIA
+291 
-305 SVMMEDGQAARE
+305 VMRLERIIHDGQAARE

-358 YDYRRGN
+358 YDYKRGN

-403 YRTAQNLE
+403 YRTAQSLE
-411 QKLGRRPTPEEIA
+411 QSLGRRPSPEEIA
-424 IEMDVQPDAI
+424 EQMELPADNV

-460 DFLEDQDTP
+460 DFIEDQDSP
-469 SPVESATQNL
+469 SPVEAATQHL

-484 EEVLSELTPRQ
+484 EDVLSELTPRQ

-549 YLH
+549 YLS

>member
-1 MKRHLAGVPVKKNVC
+1 M
-16 YNESWLVKNDN
+16 
-27 QPCPTLFSP
+27 
-36 CIEGDSQCS
+36 
-45 HPTGKRRR
+45 
-53 DTPVIQE
+53 IQE
-60 LMNRADQR
+60 LMIRADQR
-68 GFLTFEDVLEVLEGD
+68 GYVTYDDVLEIMEADGEDPSAIETVLE
-83 EGEDVVALEALLD
+83 
-96 ELDELGIELRR
+96 ELDELGIEFRHQ
-107 ADDRTADPILD
+107 DDEDEEDLHPGDHLD
-118 DSFEQEELRDP
+118 EMGELDTEEDSHEP
-129 EIGDIEAVSPDDPVG
+129 TIGDISAVSPDDPVG
-144 LYFRQMAQEPLLTAQ
+144 LYFRQMAQEPLLTAAE
-159 DEIMLARR
+159 EIDLAKR
-167 IELGKDAQEWL
+167 IELGREAKL
-178 LRLRKLSNDIQEL
+178 LLQYHSENLPPSTQQS
-191 RTVMMTIRRTYQ
+191 YQ
-203 NIETQTLLSRKSQE
+203 LL
-217 VGLLTQIFED
+217 
-227 AHHLSAR
+227 
-234 MADLPLDE
+234 AD
-242 ELAYRLQHHT
+242 
-252 HNLESVLPGT
+252 S
-262 RQDYAWTE
+262 
-270 TIRETM
+270 
-276 NKGTLSNGAFKAVDF
+276 
-291 AASLTGIECCTNIA
+291 
-305 SVMMEDGQAARE
+305 GQQARE

-358 YDYRRGN
+358 YDYKRGN

-403 YRTAQNLE
+403 YRTAQMLE
-411 QKLGRRPTPEEIA
+411 QDLGRRPLPEEIA
-424 IEMDVQPDAI
+424 VEMDLPPESI
-434 RSMMDA
+434 RGMMDA

-460 DFLEDQDTP
+460 DFIEDQDTP
-469 SPVESATQNL
+469 SPVESATQHL

-484 EEVLSELTPRQ
+484 EDILAELTPRQ

-549 YLH
+549 YLT